1 MKWRLLLLLS
11 LFIFLFS
18 GCGVLKK
25 SKTITVTETKID
37 TMILVVRDTI
47 TKIKYVALHD
57 TAYLESEMSKAKSY
71 YDTTLKKLRLEM
83 TNKPFEVRVKFN
95 KTETIKQQVKERTP
109 NNRVYWITGFFLTC
123 ILIVLLIFHKLTK

>member
-1 MKWRLLLLLS
+1 
-11 LFIFLFS
+11 
-18 GCGVLKK
+18 
-25 SKTITVTETKID
+25 
-37 TMILVVRDTI
+37 MILVVRDTI